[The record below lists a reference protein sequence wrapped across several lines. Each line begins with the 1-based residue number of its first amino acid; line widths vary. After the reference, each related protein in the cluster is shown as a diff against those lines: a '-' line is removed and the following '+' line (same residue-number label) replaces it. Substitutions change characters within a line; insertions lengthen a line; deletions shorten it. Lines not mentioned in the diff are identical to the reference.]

1 MGKSDDKYFN
11 AFIEMT
17 GYAHD
22 AALFLKDIL
31 NDYDPE
37 NLSMQMEKMHA
48 IEHDGDVVRHMMV
61 KKLAKEFITP
71 IEREDIM
78 QMSSHID
85 TVTDKIEDVL
95 LRLYMF
101 NIRTIRTDA
110 LIAAD
115 NIVQCTSAMRDALT
129 EFPNFKKSKTI
140 RDKVIEVNRLEDE
153 GDRLYTISVRNVF
166 TDKTLMPIDAF
177 AWENLFHYMEDVCDA
192 CEDVADV
199 IEGVIMKNT

>member
-1 MGKSDDKYFN
+1 
-11 AFIEMT
+11 
-17 GYAHD
+17 
-22 AALFLKDIL
+22 
-31 NDYDPE
+31 
-37 NLSMQMEKMHA
+37 
-48 IEHDGDVVRHMMV
+48 MMV

-78 QMSSHID
+78 EMSSHID

-115 NIVQCTSAMRDALT
+115 IIVKCTSAMRDAQT
-129 EFPNFKKSKTI
+129 EFSNFKKSKTI
-140 RDKVIEVNRLEDE
+140 RDKVIEMNRLEDE

-166 TDKTLMPIDAF
+166 TDKTLTPVAAF